1 MTKSTPHDFAA
12 FDISSCVSGGPV
24 DAPTQQTETN
34 ASIAPEGASGPIRDV
49 TFYLWR
55 DFADARSCAQKL
67 THRQQAIETAMVECV
82 GLPVAQRPT
91 CALDLVSAV
100 GPGKVIGTSGGSPD
114 QTNLGERQRASYQD
128 QCARWSAADA
138 ELGYSA
144 ALRAEGR
151 ALRRVRELAEHLWA
165 TPAAS
170 LTGVIAK
177 LDALLSEGAPSSEA
191 QEFPWPQLRAI
202 RADLEFL
209 RLNQPRTPGR

>member
-1 MTKSTPHDFAA
+1 MSEVKSTVHCKTVTTMETQSCCTAPPTCLAGSA
-12 FDISSCVSGGPV
+12 FSD
-24 DAPTQQTETN
+24 
-34 ASIAPEGASGPIRDV
+34 PIW
-49 TFYLWR
+49 TLWR
-55 DFADARSCAQKL
+55 DFSEARSHAQRH
-67 THRQQAIETAMVECV
+67 THRQQAIESMMVEHIGFPV
-82 GLPVAQRPT
+82 THSPPFAVDAVNVAGLEN
-91 CALDLVSAV
+91 AV
-100 GPGKVIGTSGGSPD
+100 VIRDEDQD
-114 QTNLGERQRASYQD
+114 QTRLDERQRASYQD

-151 ALRRVRELAEHLWA
+151 ALCRVRELAEHLWA

-170 LTGVIAK
+170 LTGVMAK

-209 RLNQPRTPGR
+209 RQDQPRTPGR